1 MTRLT
6 EAQIAD
12 LKDRV
17 DLVKLAGDLGARLRT
32 SGSKWVGSCPVCGGG
47 TRATRFEIKGDGW
60 VCAVCED
67 GGDAIRL
74 VRQVSGC
81 DFASAIE
88 RLGGPRVLDQEEER
102 KLQAQREARERKQKA
117 EADAYREKERA
128 TCLKIWERGRAPS
141 SERLGLYHA
150 ARRLLLPSTALIRE
164 ADDVAFYHGEEIDE
178 RGYKQPRVIYRGPAQ
193 LAAFLDNDGA
203 FVGLHITHLKADW
216 SAKAEIVDPD
226 TGEVLNPK
234 KMRGTKKGSHIV
246 LRTPPSAA
254 IEAARRE
261 GHPIRL
267 FIGEG
272 IETTGQVGTS
282 LKHTRRLLPADIFWA
297 SGDLGNLGGHALGT
311 VPHPELKTPKGR
323 PQRVPSAEPDR
334 DAPAIRI
341 PDEVTHLCLL
351 GDGDSDPFLTR
362 MTLERGRNRYARPG
376 LSIATPIAPA
386 GEDFNSMTRGI
397 A

>member
-12 LKDRV
+12 VKERV
-17 DLVKLAGDLGARLRT
+17 DLVRLAGDLGARLRK
-32 SGSKWVGSCPVCGGG
+32 SGTKWVGSCPICGGG
-47 TRATRFEIKGDGW
+47 QRATRFEIKGDGW

-102 KLQAQREARERKQKA
+102 KLQSQRAERERKEKA
-117 EADAYREKERA
+117 QADAYREKERA
-128 TCLKIWERGRAPS
+128 TCLKIWERGRAPTA
-141 SERLGLYHA
+141 ERLGRYYA
-150 ARRLLLPSTALIRE
+150 ARRLLLPGSALIRE

-178 RGYKQPRVIYRGPAQ
+178 RGYKQPRQLYRGPAQ
-193 LAAFLDNDGA
+193 LAAFLDNAGQ
-203 FVGLHITHLKADW
+203 FVGLHLTHLKPDW
-216 SAKAEIVDPD
+216 SGKAEIVDPD
-226 TGEVLNPK
+226 TGEVLNAK

-246 LRTPPSAA
+246 LRQAPDGMSGDC
-254 IEAARRE
+254 ARR
-261 GHPIRL
+261 L
-267 FIGEG
+267 FMGEG
-272 IETTGQVGTS
+272 IETVAQVGTS
-282 LKHTRRLLPADIFWA
+282 LKHAARLHPLDMFWA
-297 SGDLGNLGGHALGT
+297 SGDLGNLGGASLGT

-323 PQRVPSAEPDR
+323 PQRVPSAEPDF

-351 GDGDSDPFLTR
+351 GDGDSEPFLTR
-362 MTLERGRNRYARPG
+362 MTLERARNRYARPG
-376 LSIATPIAPA
+376 LSIAIAMAPA
-386 GEDFNSMTRGI
+386 GEDFNSMTRV
-397 A
+397 